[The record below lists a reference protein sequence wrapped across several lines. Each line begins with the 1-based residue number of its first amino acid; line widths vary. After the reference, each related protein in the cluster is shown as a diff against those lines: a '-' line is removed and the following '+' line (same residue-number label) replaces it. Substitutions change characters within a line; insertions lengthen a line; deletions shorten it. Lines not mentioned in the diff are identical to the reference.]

1 MTPAIFLDRDDTIV
15 KDTGYLHEPQRVAL
29 MPHAA
34 RGLAALAKAGW
45 PLVVVTNQ
53 SGIARGMYGEKE
65 YLAVMKKLGELLAPH
80 GVQLLGSYFC
90 PHHPDF
96 TGACYCRK
104 PAAKLF
110 RDASREHGIQLAQS
124 WYIGDRWRDVA
135 PAATLG
141 GRAVLISKDTAS
153 EDARQAIAAGF
164 PVAADLAAAAKL
176 IVKGEDVVSS
186 RKTAKSLSR

>member
-1 MTPAIFLDRDDTIV
+1 MSIGAVFLDRDDTIL
-15 KDTGYLHEPQRVAL
+15 KDTGYLHEPAKVTL
-29 MPHAA
+29 LPHAA

-45 PLVVVTNQ
+45 PLIVVTNQ

-65 YLAVMKKLGELLAPH
+65 YLAVMKRMGELLAEH
-80 GVQLLGSYFC
+80 GVSILGSYFC

-110 RDASREHGIQLAQS
+110 RDASREHGIILSSS

-135 PAATLG
+135 PAGTLG
-141 GRAVLISKDTAS
+141 GRGVLIAKDESS
-153 EDARQAIAAGF
+153 EDARQAIAAGMH
-164 PVAADLAAAAKL
+164 VAPNLGAAAKL
-176 IVKGEDVVSS
+176 IIKGAVKAG
-186 RKTAKSLSR
+186 RR